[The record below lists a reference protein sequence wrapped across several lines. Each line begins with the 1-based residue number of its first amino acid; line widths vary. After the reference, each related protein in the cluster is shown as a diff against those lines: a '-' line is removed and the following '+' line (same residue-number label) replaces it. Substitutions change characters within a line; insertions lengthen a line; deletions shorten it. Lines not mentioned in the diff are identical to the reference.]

1 MTITWDSV
9 RKQVL
14 ANPEVKAEYE
24 ALKPEF
30 DFARRVIA
38 MRSTTG
44 LTQRE
49 FAEQIGIKQSQLA
62 RIESGK
68 QMPKLETLARVAAAA
83 GYKIEVSFLSSQ
95 QQEIEP
101 IKIRVSIDELKK
113 ISRESITRK
122 SSRELIKT

>member
-1 MTITWDSV
+1 MTITWNSV

-30 DFARRVIA
+30 DFARRVIT

-49 FAEQIGIKQSQLA
+49 FAEQVGINQSQLA

-83 GYKIEVSFLSSQ
+83 GYKVEVSFVSSQ
-95 QQEIEP
+95 RKEIEP
-101 IKIRVSIDELKK
+101 VRISINGL
-113 ISRESITRK
+113 RK
-122 SSRELIKT
+122 SSHGLITT